1 MEPTRSQTPD
11 IGQTPG
17 TGKKRRVFFGW
28 YIVAAAA
35 AQAFYISGTFFFGF
49 TAFFNPIAN
58 EFGWSRAATATALA
72 LQRTESGIVGPF
84 VGFLV
89 DRYGARGVMLMGTVV
104 TAVGFFSLA
113 RISSLPTFY
122 LSFGLLALGISMSTM
137 ITTTPVISNWFM
149 RRRSRAMTFA
159 FSGGSSGGLVVP
171 LLVWAIANYGWRTI
185 LDWIGVGALLVGV
198 MVTMFLRHHPEPYGY
213 LPDGRIP
220 DGDDGHREVSVDT
233 GDTPDGVAV
242 DDGQADEEIS
252 FTLRQMLRT
261 PALWLLVF
269 GMGISGLVMSTIVVF
284 VIPGLESY
292 GISTA
297 TAAIAVVFIAIFN
310 LIGRFVLGFLG
321 DYMDKRYLLAFTYLM
336 LALGSLAFASIY
348 QVWHI
353 AFFVLLYPLGHG
365 GTVPVRFAIL
375 ADYFGRKS
383 YGALLGLTMTLT
395 AVFGIIGPVFTGLVF
410 DLTGSYRIAFLVV
423 GVVSL
428 TAVPITLLVK
438 KPALRQ

>member
-1 MEPTRSQTPD
+1 MKSTAASPVPR
-11 IGQTPG
+11 
-17 TGKKRRVFFGW
+17 KKRKVFFGW
-28 YIVAAAA
+28 YIVAASA

-58 EFGWSRAATATALA
+58 EFGWSRAAVATALA
-72 LQRTESGIVGPF
+72 LQRTESGIAGPF
-84 VGFLV
+84 VGFMV
-89 DRYGARGVMLMGTVV
+89 DRYGARGVMLVGTVL
-104 TAVGFFSLA
+104 TAAGFFSLA
-113 RISSLPTFY
+113 RISSLMTFY

-137 ITTTPVISNWFM
+137 ITTTPVIGNWFR

-159 FSGGSSGGLVVP
+159 FAGGASGGLVAP
-171 LLVWAIANYGWRTI
+171 LLVWAIANYGWRTV

-198 MVTMFLRHHPEPYGY
+198 VVTLFLRHSPEQYGQ
-213 LPDGRIP
+213 LPDGRNP
-220 DGDDGHREVSVDT
+220 NGNDRHREILGDT
-233 GDTPDGVAV
+233 GDVTVDG
-242 DDGQADEEIS
+242 GQVEEETS

-269 GMGISGLVMSTIVVF
+269 GMGMSGLVMSTIVVF

-297 TAAIAVVFIAIFN
+297 TAAIAVVFIAVFN

-336 LALGSLAFASIY
+336 LALGAIAFGSIY

-383 YGALLGLTMTLT
+383 YGALVGLTMTLT
-395 AVFGIIGPVFTGLVF
+395 AVFGIIGPIFTGLVF
-410 DLTGSYRIAFLVV
+410 DLTGSYRMAFIVV

-428 TAVPITLLVK
+428 TAVPMTLLVK
-438 KPALRQ
+438 RPSLQQ

>member
-1 MEPTRSQTPD
+1 MEPTRFQMPG
-11 IGQTPG
+11 IGQTLA

-28 YIVAAAA
+28 YIVAATAV
-35 AQAFYISGTFFFGF
+35 QAFYTSGAFFFGF

-58 EFGWSRAATATALA
+58 EFGWSRAATAAALA

-89 DRYGARGVMLMGTVV
+89 DRYGARGVMLVGTVV
-104 TAVGFFSLA
+104 VAIGFFSLA

-137 ITTTPVISNWFM
+137 VTTMPVISNWFM
-149 RRRSRAMTFA
+149 RRRSRAMTLA
-159 FSGGSSGGLVVP
+159 FCGGASGGLVAP

-185 LDWIGVGALLVGV
+185 LDWIAVGYLLIGIV
-198 MVTMFLRHHPEPYGY
+198 VTMFLRHHPEPYGY

-220 DGDDGHREVSVDT
+220 NSDDVHKKVSVDT

-242 DDGQADEEIS
+242 DNGQADEEIS
-252 FTLRQMLRT
+252 FTLRQMMRT

-269 GMGISGLVMSTIVVF
+269 GMGISGLVMSAIGLF

-297 TAAIAVVFIAIFN
+297 TAAIAVMFIAIFN

-365 GTVPVRFAIL
+365 GTVPLRFAIL

-410 DLTGSYRIAFLVV
+410 DLTGSYRIAFLVI
-423 GVVSL
+423 GVISL
-428 TAVPITLLVK
+428 TAVPLTLLVK